1 VVRCRVFRTGF
12 WRAEPSRAGSCCTRS
27 FYVILGVAVVGQ
39 STFRIAI
46 FRWPI
51 FDIAGFDVDIVVAIE
66 RGGAIVCCGCFA
78 FFHAGNEYAYIAGSP
93 GIAREPGA
101 DSRGGA

>member
-1 VVRCRVFRTGF
+1 VVCCRVFRTRF
-12 WRAEPSRAGSCCTRS
+12 WRAEPSRADCCCIRFFS
-27 FYVILGVAVVGQ
+27 VILGVAVVGQ
-39 STFRIAI
+39 STFRITI

-51 FDIAGFDVDIVVAIE
+51 FDIVVAIE
-66 RGGAIVCCGCFA
+66 RGGAFVCCDCFV
-78 FFHAGNEYAYIAGSP
+78 FFHSGNEYAYIAGSP